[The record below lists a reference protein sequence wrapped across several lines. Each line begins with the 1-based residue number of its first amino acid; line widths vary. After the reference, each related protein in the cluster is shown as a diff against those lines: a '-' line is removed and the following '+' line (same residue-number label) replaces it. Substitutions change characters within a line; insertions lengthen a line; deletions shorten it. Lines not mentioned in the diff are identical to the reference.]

1 MQDATN
7 PITDLVDDSDEE
19 LDFAQEAGMVILES
33 AITRFVLEAD
43 DEEVQALETI
53 LSAHAA
59 APDALPKLI
68 ETIPRFADILDEE
81 MKGFKTQTYETVLRI
96 ASFCSR
102 SGISKPP

>member
-1 MQDATN
+1 MQEDTTN
-7 PITDLVDDSDEE
+7 PIVALVDDSEEE
-19 LDFAQEAGMVILES
+19 LNFAEEAGMVILES

-53 LSAHAA
+53 LSAHTA

-81 MKGFKTQTYETVLRI
+81 MKGFKAQADEIL
-96 ASFCSR
+96 
-102 SGISKPP
+102 

>member
-1 MQDATN
+1 MQDDTTN

-53 LSAHAA
+53 LSAHDIAT
-59 APDALPKLI
+59 DALPKLV
-68 ETIPRFADILDEE
+68 ENIPRFADILSEE
-81 MKGFKTQTYETVLRI
+81 MEGFQKQADEIV
-96 ASFCSR
+96 
-102 SGISKPP
+102 